1 MIHRY
6 EVPAVSAIWKDEQKF
21 KRYLEVELALLRSLE
36 DAGRIPAG
44 TVSAF
49 QNVEVRPARIAE
61 IEVTTRHD
69 VVAFCSSITEQISPE
84 HARFFHFGVTSSD
97 IIDTALSLQLRDS
110 ITLVI
115 AALET
120 VITALDKKIA
130 ETRDLLCLGR
140 SHGMAAEPMIFAQ
153 KFLSFRCELGRRL
166 QDYQLALKTEITGQ
180 LSGAVGN
187 YSLLSPEIEAKTL
200 SFLGLKPE
208 PVSTQVIP
216 RDHLAKI
223 ISIGALTGSALERMA
238 IEIRHLHRTEVGEVS
253 EGFGQGQTGSSTM
266 PHKKN
271 PVSSENISGL
281 ARVLRSHESIALENI
296 LLWHERDISH
306 SSAERLYLPD
316 HFGILVYSL
325 HRMGSTLTNLEI
337 HREQIELQV
346 TRNHRIFSSLL
357 LHKLIEQNSCSR
369 ETLYA
374 LVQAAAFQSKSLD
387 DMIGVISRS
396 GAQHGIQSELS
407 AVSFEDLKR
416 HYCLQ
421 FDQVLDRSKGANA

>member
-1 MIHRY
+1 MIQRY

-21 KRYLEVELALLRSLE
+21 KRYLEVERALLRALE
-36 DAGRIPAG
+36 ESGRIPAG
-44 TVSAF
+44 THRAF
-49 QNVEVRPARIAE
+49 DAVEIHPARIAE

-69 VVAFCSSITEQISPE
+69 VVAFCSSITEQVAPE

-110 ITLVI
+110 IALVCSALESLI
-115 AALET
+115 AALDEK
-120 VITALDKKIA
+120 VNA
-130 ETRDLLCLGR
+130 TRDLLCLGR

-153 KFLSFRCELGRRL
+153 KFLSFRCELSRRL
-166 QDYQLALKTEITGQ
+166 QDYQLALRTEITGQ

-187 YSLLSPEIEAKTL
+187 YSLLSSEIETKAL
-200 SFLGLKPE
+200 SFLGLTPE
-208 PVSTQVIP
+208 PVSSQVIP

-223 ISIGALTGSALERMA
+223 ISIGAFTGSALERMA
-238 IEIRHLHRTEVGEVS
+238 IEFRHLHRTEVGEIS
-253 EGFGQGQTGSSTM
+253 EGFGRGQTGSSTM

-281 ARVLRSHESIALENI
+281 ARVLRSHEGIALENT

-325 HRMGSTLTNLEI
+325 NRMTSTLKNLEV
-337 HREQIELQV
+337 HREHIENRV
-346 TRNHRIFSSLL
+346 TENHRIFSSLI

-374 LVQAAAFQSKSLD
+374 LVQAAAFQSKTLPE
-387 DMIGVISRS
+387 MIEVIGRS
-396 GAQHGIQSELS
+396 GAQHGINTTLS
-407 AVSFEDLKR
+407 QVSFQDLKR
-416 HYCLQ
+416 HYQDQ
-421 FDQVLDRSKGANA
+421 FDSVYERAMRSGS